1 MSINIAGRVNDIEE
15 LRNKITEN
23 LEIGTIYLLEK
34 EVFCFDGEKFYHI
47 GYVGLPSEKNIFQST
62 PFELDD

>member
-1 MSINIAGRVNDIEE
+1 MSINIAGQVNDIEE
-15 LRNKITEN
+15 LKNKITEN

-34 EVFCFDGEKFYHI
+34 EVFYFDGKRFNHI
-47 GYVGLPSEKNIFQST
+47 GYIGLPSEKNIFQST

>member
-1 MSINIAGRVNDIEE
+1 MSINIAGQVNDIEE

-34 EVFCFDGEKFYHI
+34 EVFCFDGKKFEHI
-47 GYVGLPSEKNIFQST
+47 GCIKSPSEKNPFQST